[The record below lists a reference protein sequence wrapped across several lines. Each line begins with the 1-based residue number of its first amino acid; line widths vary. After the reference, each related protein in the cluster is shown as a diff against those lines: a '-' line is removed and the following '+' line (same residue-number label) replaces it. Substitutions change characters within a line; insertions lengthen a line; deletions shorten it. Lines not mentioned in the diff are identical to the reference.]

1 MTFGRLHL
9 KAVEI
14 VGFGA
19 RCVGLKFVTGL
30 GATVLKEDNY
40 IWKREGSTTSGGHL
54 TIFIVPKILSKCCG
68 FVLLRI
74 YRNSHK
80 QQIH

>member
-14 VGFGA
+14 FGIGA

-30 GATVLKEDNY
+30 VQFLLKHARVLP
-40 IWKREGSTTSGGHL
+40 EGSTTSGRSL
-54 TIFIVPKILSKCCG
+54 NYFYRTKDSLQMLWFCSPEDLSE
-68 FVLLRI
+68 F
-74 YRNSHK
+74 S
-80 QQIH
+80 